1 MKKEQL
7 AKQLAKESNISNAA
21 AADQLDQIV
30 SDLLAR
36 VRKGQSASLPG
47 LGTFHPGGEEDFQ
60 FDRDRPRKLDASRSK
75 KGSR

>member
-1 MKKEQL
+1 MKSEQL
-7 AKQLAKESNISNAA
+7 AKQLAKESRISNAA

-47 LGTFHPGGEEDFQ
+47 LGTFRPGGHEDFQ
-60 FDRDRPRKLDASRSK
+60 FDRQRLRKLDASRTK
-75 KGSR
+75 RGSR